1 MFITIIDVT
10 ERDIKSYEN
19 KINQFLRDMD
29 NEEILKVIAQ
39 NL

>member
-19 KINQFLRDMD
+19 KINRFLRDID